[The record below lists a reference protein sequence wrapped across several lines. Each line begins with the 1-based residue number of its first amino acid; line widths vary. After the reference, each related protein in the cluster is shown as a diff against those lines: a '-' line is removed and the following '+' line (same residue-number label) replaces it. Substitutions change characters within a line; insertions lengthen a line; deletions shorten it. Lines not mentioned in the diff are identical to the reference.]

1 MSAVSACSRQV
12 TRRAAALA
20 VSAALIG
27 SGAGFVGSAH
37 AAPAAGGKTGKIVV
51 KVVKGHKRV
60 SGLKVCP
67 YVTQTPNLAGKCKR
81 SNRNGIARLRHV
93 KAGSIDLVTY
103 KHNGNQGTIVS
114 GIHIRAGKTKHYKLQ
129 TRSACPGSC
138 G

>member
-1 MSAVSACSRQV
+1 
-12 TRRAAALA
+12 

-37 AAPAAGGKTGKIVV
+37 GAPAARAKTGKIVV

-67 YVTQTPNLAGKCKR
+67 YVSLTPNRAGKCKR
-81 SNRNGIARLRHV
+81 SNSNGIAKLRHV

-103 KHNGNQGTIVS
+103 KHNGNQGTVVR
-114 GIHIRAGKTKHYKLQ
+114 GIRIRAGKTKHYKLQ
-129 TRSACPGSC
+129 TKSACPGAC